1 MIDMVK
7 NARLA
12 VNVAQF
18 LELDEGWRTSRFQ
31 NRLSMIP
38 YGRLYFPLE
47 GEGYVLF
54 NNKELHLRPGFMYL
68 IPPFVSTEVHCPKRL
83 VKYWTHFNAFL
94 LDSELDIFT
103 LGNADNEILVAD
115 PGRVTGLF
123 QLLVRSY
130 RLHPNY
136 RKAPVPPIR
145 ELECNAALTL
155 LLVPFY
161 ESLISAAAHNPGVN
175 ERFLKILHYVEAH
188 LSGALSL
195 KELAREV
202 HLNPTYL
209 SNMFAEKMGI
219 PLIQYCNNRRIVRA
233 INLLRNTDY
242 SLEEIAM
249 QQGAE
254 STAAFSRLFK
264 RRTGMSPRA
273 YRKMIENE
281 HLQY

>member
-7 NARLA
+7 NIRLA
-12 VNVAQF
+12 VEVAQF
-18 LELDEGWRTSRFQ
+18 VKLDEKWRTSRFES
-31 NRLSMIP
+31 RRAMIP
-38 YGRLYFPLE
+38 YCRLYFPVE

-54 NNKELHLRPGFMYL
+54 NNRELHLRPGFMYL
-68 IPPFVSTEVHCPKRL
+68 IPPFVATEVYCPKRL
-83 VKYWTHFNAFL
+83 VKYWTHFNAYL
-94 LDSELDIFT
+94 LDSELDIFN
-103 LGNADNEILVAD
+103 LGNADNEIPVENH
-115 PGRVTGLF
+115 GKVVELF
-123 QLLVRSY
+123 QMLVRSY
-130 RLHPNY
+130 RTPPSH
-136 RKAPVPPIR
+136 RKITVPPIR

-188 LSGALSL
+188 LSGSLSL

-219 PLIQYCNNRRIVRA
+219 PLIQYCNNRRIARA

-242 SLEEIAM
+242 SLEEIAA